1 MHFLTVLEPA
11 VWISSMVRVWWGLSF
26 WLADGCLLSV
36 FSCGRESALMSLP
49 LLIRG
54 PALSNQSSTLI
65 ISLILNHLLKDPPSS
80 VVTSPYEFWGITV
93 QSNIVQ
99 SIAGIYGSSDWKD
112 SFQGRIWSMQQ
123 NDPGIMWERIIQGRA
138 KCKRQDMLGGCNG
151 WEEEKQEVGWE
162 TTGRSEYI
170 QLLGHYKDAGFI
182 MSKMGSC
189 GSKYVTR
196 CD

>member
-1 MHFLTVLEPA
+1 MARCPRNSKFQHDQFLKCFT
-11 VWISSMVRVWWGLSF
+11 S
-26 WLADGCLLSV
+26 WLVGGHYLAM

-99 SIAGIYGSSDWKD
+99 SIAGIYGSSAWKD

-138 KCKRQDMLGGCNG
+138 KCKSKDPEAGHA
-151 WEEEKQEVGWE
+151 
-162 TTGRSEYI
+162 GR
-170 QLLGHYKDAGFI
+170 L
-182 MSKMGSC
+182 
-189 GSKYVTR
+189 
-196 CD
+196 